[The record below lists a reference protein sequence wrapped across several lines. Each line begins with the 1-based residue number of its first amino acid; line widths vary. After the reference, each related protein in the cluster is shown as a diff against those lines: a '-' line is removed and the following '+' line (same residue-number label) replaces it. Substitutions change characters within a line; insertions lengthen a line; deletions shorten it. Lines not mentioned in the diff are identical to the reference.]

1 MQLELVRTPFYLVVR
16 EDSPLAQH
24 EAITIDLLHE
34 LSWALFER
42 HIQPA
47 LYDAL
52 LGAAS
57 RASVRPSTVHH
68 IATAEEGAQELYGE
82 SCDVAFLT
90 RAGAWRIA
98 RNGLAMRPLEQPNLE
113 LSTKLIAKA
122 SNSSRVVSEFF
133 RALKRKLE
141 VPRKEQLPLPLNKL

>member
-1 MQLELVRTPFYLVVR
+1 MENTLAIVVR
-16 EDSPLAQH
+16 VH
-24 EAITIDLLHE
+24 EAPRLIGEDERFGCGIGALC
-34 LSWALFER
+34 SRALFER
-42 HIQPA
+42 HINPA

-68 IATAEEGAQELYGE
+68 IATAEEGAQELYGG
-82 SCDVAFLT
+82 SCNVAFLT

-122 SNSSRVVSEFF
+122 SNSSRVVSNSSG
-133 RALKRKLE
+133 L
-141 VPRKEQLPLPLNKL
+141 